1 MKLKDMG
8 KSLRIL
14 HFSDFHLNGEK
25 VQQASHILDFM
36 IKALSEI
43 NKEKNIDVII
53 FSGDFLDKG
62 GEGFH
67 YDILNGLNIFKESVL
82 NRLSTSL
89 GIALSRI
96 IFTPGN
102 HDIDRNKIDKYA
114 EDGIEIRIKNSQ
126 DLINL
131 IEERTSHVIDRCT
144 LFKQF
149 EKNYYENLDD
159 VEYIHSDFNSEI
171 IISINGLTVGF
182 VSINTVWRCGMDDVN
197 KIAMGINQLTE
208 NHINHKPLDLKIA
221 VTHYPIDHLKEF
233 EKKDIS
239 NILANYYDLFFTGHT
254 HRGDVQPLLSDQGN
268 VVWAINAAGT
278 LSNNIYEKDTHF
290 KNAFQ
295 IIDYDKTN
303 GCKVIR
309 YLQAEYADFLPDKM
323 YGENGILSC
332 PILSQQQISFM
343 SRQIEAHEKERR
355 LEIFKSKIYP
365 FITIKDFIETS
376 PNLMSSEFIT
386 CPAIDRI
393 KSQLI
398 DQSQKTLRLMALS
411 GMGKTRIIAEA
422 FRGKNNVFYSRVCD
436 CLKAIPAFIELNQ
449 STTLIVDDCDK
460 DSAIQIQKLIDE
472 SGKEIRLITVYRVL
486 TSEEKSISAPILEL
500 KYEDTKIV
508 IDGMIKKED
517 SLKDRPEIIEAI
529 KERSG
534 GIPYMA
540 LLMIDAYKK
549 NQNLKI
555 EKIDDI
561 LSILMDGG
569 KRIEM
574 NTSKSMEALSL
585 FEPLGYKN
593 NYSDEYDWVCN
604 TPIIHHLHLDKENA
618 KNTIDDTI
626 REFLSRQL
634 IEEDGPCI
642 RIRPRPLAEW
652 LTEKWLEKNGEIM
665 PDIFEALNS
674 TEDRL
679 KRRLTEAMSRRFQE
693 MTDSMFARKLYAKL
707 NDTERGSFHNER
719 VAFTEVGSRL
729 LLSMSI
735 VNPQVVST
743 NIFSLLNR
751 NTNEW
756 IKENIKDETR
766 RNLIYTLERTASFSN
781 AFKSSALALA
791 KLANAEN
798 EDFGNNSTGIFNQL
812 FHVFLSGTAANL
824 EDRFSVILYLRENIK
839 EYGDLVFS
847 AINSALHS
855 QGFSKISPSY
865 QLPKDY
871 APLSE
876 EIHVYWTRTIELLK
890 DIVLENTAFLD
901 KAAEIVSTHAFRLI
915 SYEPDLLFE
924 VIDFISSRK
933 DYDWP
938 SMRESLS
945 HIYYWKNMTDE
956 IVKETLK
963 YWMDKLEP
971 KSFFGKLK
979 IHIQDIYNGRTGHK
993 SFEEETENFIQEM
1006 EPFAQ
1011 DFINNKI
1018 YETQEFIEA
1027 CTDNSYEWF
1036 WLIRAINPILQN
1048 KEKADQLIIG
1058 LSNSVQKLPTDT
1070 ESRLILALL
1079 AQISDGASLVLLRDK
1094 WYAEGR
1100 FKITA
1105 SLSGIIENKYESQ
1118 YYHIKQ
1124 GYLNKAYDNYC
1135 LNNYLE
1141 YKMTQGSSN
1150 DIVDFAIQML
1160 DDNFDKIEIV
1170 YPYLI
1175 KRLKFHLKDIDENTI
1190 EKLEKLLIKYEFSD
1204 STIALN
1210 RDVADLIKDL
1220 LEQYYLPEFA
1230 VRVHK
1235 LIVQTTTKIF
1245 LINSPFDHIYFS
1257 LLPKYEGV
1265 LLPIILKDLAADDE
1279 RVLFYHA
1286 IRMDLGS
1293 GFGGG
1298 AGPLFQCDINRI
1310 KDLCL
1315 SISASLPIKLA
1326 NMCPVYNYSADGK
1339 VSGLS
1344 DFFLWLC
1351 DQFGDSKEM
1360 LDSFSSNMGT
1370 FSYCGNEISTLFSSR
1385 IPLFEPL
1392 LSHPKETVRVWAQ
1405 QQIKSLKA
1413 QHDYE
1418 KEKEDYR
1425 NAIYGR
1431 NS

>member
-1 MKLKDMG
+1 MA

-14 HFSDFHLNGEK
+14 HFSDFHLN
-25 VQQASHILDFM
+25 
-36 IKALSEI
+36 
-43 NKEKNIDVII
+43 KEKIAEARYIVKYMQNCLKKICESKKIDLVL
-53 FSGDFLDKG
+53 FSGDILDKG
-62 GEGFH
+62 GASFGCVT
-67 YDILNGLNIFKESVL
+67 NGLTSFVEEVIKPIMETIGLPMYCFIF
-82 NRLSTSL
+82 
-89 GIALSRI
+89 A
-96 IFTPGN
+96 PGN
-102 HDIDRNKIDKYA
+102 HDIDRNADSPRMEKDL
-114 EDGIEIRIKNSQ
+114 ENGIETWEDVITNLSKANDLNDFTKRINEYK
-126 DLINL
+126 
-131 IEERTSHVIDRCT
+131 
-144 LFKQF
+144 KF
-149 EKNYYENLDD
+149 EKEHYSGFPEI
-159 VEYIHSDFNSEI
+159 EYVSYPLLSTFKLQK
-171 IISINGLTVGF
+171 NGLTIGI
-182 VSINTVWRCGMDDVN
+182 SSLNSVWRCGFNDKN
-197 KIAMGINQLTE
+197 KIVIGLNQITE
-208 NHINHKPLDLKIA
+208 HTDHLQGCDLKIA
-221 VTHYPIDHLKEF
+221 LTHYPIDMLKDCEKDQATLLVAKEF
-233 EKKDIS
+233 DILCS
-239 NILANYYDLFFTGHT
+239 GHA
-254 HRGDVQPLLSDQGN
+254 HSEFIKYEGIEEDASFLN
-268 VVWAINAAGT
+268 VKSAGT
-278 LSNNIYEKDTHF
+278 LSDNIYEKNIRY

-295 IIDYDKTN
+295 IIDFNVESGFCVSKYHQTN
-303 GCKVIR
+303 SQEFIQDNNFGCKKFGFPT
-309 YLQAEYADFLPDKM
+309 LQE
-323 YGENGILSC
+323 
-332 PILSQQQISFM
+332 
-343 SRQIEAHEKERR
+343 R
-355 LEIFKSKIYP
+355 LELIKIRNEERIQQERINLKEKIYP
-365 FITIKDFIETS
+365 FMPIDDYIKMS
-376 PNLMSSEFIT
+376 ANLMSSEFIT
-386 CPAIDRI
+386 CPAIERI

-422 FRGKNNVFYSRVCD
+422 FRGKDNVFYSGVFD

-486 TSEEKSISAPILEL
+486 TTEEKSISAPILEL

-508 IDGMIKKED
+508 IDAMIKKED

-540 LLMIDAYKK
+540 LLMIEAYKK

-585 FEPLGYKN
+585 FEPLGYKK

-604 TPIIHHLHLDKENA
+604 TPLIHHLHLDKENA

-665 PDIFEALNS
+665 PDVFEALNS

-679 KRRLTEAMSRRFQE
+679 KRRLTGAMSRRFQD

-729 LLSMSI
+729 LLSMSV

-756 IKENIKDETR
+756 IKENIKYETR
-766 RNLIYTLERTASFSN
+766 RNLIYTLERTVSFSD

-839 EYGDLVFS
+839 EYGDIVFS

-855 QGFSKISPSY
+855 LGFSKICPSS

-871 APLSE
+871 EPSSDE
-876 EIHVYWTRTIELLK
+876 VHVYWTRAIELLK

-901 KAAEIVSTHAFRLI
+901 KAAEIVSNHAFRLI

-924 VIDFISSRK
+924 IIDFISSRK

-945 HIYYWKNMTDE
+945 HIYYWENMTDE
-956 IVKETLK
+956 NVKVTLK

-979 IHIQDIYNGRTGHK
+979 IHIQDIYNGRSGHK
-993 SFEEETENFIQEM
+993 SFVEETENFIQKM
-1006 EPFAQ
+1006 KPFAQ

-1036 WLIRAINPILQN
+1036 WLIRAINPILQK
-1048 KEKADQLIIG
+1048 KEKAEQLIIG
-1058 LSNSVQKLPTDT
+1058 LSNAVQKLPTDT

-1079 AQISDGASLVLLRDK
+1079 AQISDGASLILLRDK

-1141 YKMTQGSSN
+1141 YRMTQGSSN

-1160 DDNFDKIEIV
+1160 DDNIDKIEIV

-1175 KRLKFHLKDIDENTI
+1175 NRLKFHLKVIDENTI
-1190 EKLEKLLIKYEFSD
+1190 EKLENLLIKYEFSD

-1257 LLPKYEGV
+1257 LLPKYEDV

-1392 LSHPKETVRVWAQ
+1392 LSHTKETVRVWAQ

-1418 KEKEDYR
+1418 KENEDYR

-1431 NS
+1431 KR